1 MSQLM
6 MLHRMDEIRVC
17 PVAEGWHIRT
27 FRPGEEQIWLEI
39 CRHGLVGEDCTDAW
53 DWAIIARE
61 NLVPEKDLFFARGED
76 DVPVATTIGYVRPS
90 GIGDIHMVACHTDAR
105 GHKLGEALLSC
116 AMTKLKEEMP
126 GEGRYTRLTTDD
138 WRLPAIKGYI
148 RAGFLP
154 VLYDE
159 GMEERWKKV
168 LSELGFSGIPMV
180 TETGEDTGIIL

>member
-1 MSQLM
+1 MKQLM
-6 MLHRMDEIRVC
+6 MLHRMDEIRTC

-61 NLVPEKDLFFARGED
+61 NLVPERDLFFACRED
-76 DVPVATTIGYVRPS
+76 DVPMATTIGYVRPN

-105 GHKLGEALLSC
+105 GNKLGEALLAQ
-116 AMTKLKEEMP
+116 AMAKLKEEMP
-126 GEGRYTRLTTDD
+126 GDGRITRLTTDD

-154 VLYDE
+154 VLHDDD
-159 GMEERWKKV
+159 MEERWKKV
-168 LSELGFSGIPMV
+168 LSDLGFSGIPMV
-180 TETGEDTGIIL
+180 TEDGCDTGIHL